1 MLPASNRG
9 PGQALGFPD
18 TCLTPAAPSPVPVP
32 YPNIAMN
39 AQATPFSVCVKVNMM
54 NALNLVS
61 AIPMT
66 SGDEAGSAHPM
77 FKQAQRYTLGSFNVF
92 IDGMPGIHLGSM
104 TTHNNMNCPVGAV
117 VVPSAP
123 NVTYS
128 RLDPTVD
135 PVALDPRASRALDA
149 GEITELGRAMAGPGL
164 GRVERDGATLVVEL
178 VTIGASV
185 AQELEALLLRERPSA
200 LVLDLAS
207 CPGGSLEAAAEVASL
222 FLPPGAVIAEI
233 TELDGDERKLF
244 ARGGGYPDLP
254 LTVRVSRATAS
265 AAEVVAGAL
274 WVHARATL
282 EGEATYGKGV
292 THELVVGADGAS
304 TLLRTGEVHL
314 PGYGAID
321 GVGVGTERP

>member
-18 TCLTPAAPSPVPVP
+18 TCLTPAAPAPVPVP

-66 SGDEAGSAHPM
+66 SGDEAGSAHPL

-128 RLDPTVD
+128 RLDP
-135 PVALDPRASRALDA
+135 ARAIDPRTSRALDA
-149 GEITELGRAMAGPGL
+149 EGVAELARAMSGPSVGL
-164 GRVERDGATLVVEL
+164 VERGDGAELVVEL
-178 VTIGASV
+178 RTLGESA
-185 AQELEALLLRERPSA
+185 AQELEAVIIRERPTA
-200 LVLDLAS
+200 LVLDLS
-207 CPGGSLEAAAEVASL
+207 RCPGGSLEAAAEVASL
-222 FLPPGAVIAEI
+222 FLAPGAMIAEI
-233 TELDGDERKLF
+233 TEVDGDVRQLV

-254 LTVRVSRATAS
+254 VTVRISGATAS

-282 EGEATYGKGV
+282 EGDTTFGKGV
-292 THELVVGADGAS
+292 THEVVVGHDGSS

-314 PGYGAID
+314 AGRRAID
-321 GVGVGTERP
+321 GVGVGP